1 MPISLRF
8 RKRDRVT
15 NNFVPRVSHLTAPG
29 GGKMRDP
36 GNEVTLDKV
45 VNNAENLPAKVFEDD
60 TFNKKKSG
68 KKCIKLSTK

>member
-15 NNFVPRVSHLTAPG
+15 NNFVPRFSHLTAPG

-36 GNEVTLDKV
+36 GNEVALDRV
-45 VNNAENLPAKVFEDD
+45 VNSAENLPAKVFEDG

-68 KKCIKLSTK
+68 KNV